1 MRTAVSTEVWFAG
14 GVRTP
19 FAKVDGPLAE
29 FDAISL
35 SVPVVRHM
43 TDLLH
48 GGAPDFAAWGTVVP
62 NLTWSNIAREVACFP
77 LGRNVEGRRLPPARR
92 RPLRPRNSHRPL

>member
-29 FDAISL
+29 FDAISR
-35 SVPVVRHM
+35 SR
-43 TDLLH
+43 
-48 GGAPDFAAWGTVVP
+48 GAAHDGPA
-62 NLTWSNIAREVACFP
+62 
-77 LGRNVEGRRLPPARR
+77 ARR
-92 RPLRPRNSHRPL
+92 RAGLRRLGHRRTEPDVEQHCPGSGLFPVGPQR